1 MLEHEWKYLRDL
13 VQRLLPS
20 HKVLTIS
27 VIPFPDLDFLN
38 KQINGQHADTAI
50 LVFGGLH

>member
-1 MLEHEWKYLRDL
+1 MLEHRWRCLRDL

-20 HKVLTIS
+20 HQALAVS

-38 KQINGQHADTAI
+38 KQIDGQHTDTAG
-50 LVFGGLH
+50 LVLGGLH